1 MKIPPH
7 IIRRVGLAAAF
18 VVAVVLWVICLLL
31 LMEITR
37 QLLDTMRFI
46 IEIAQMD

>member
-1 MKIPPH
+1 MRIPPH
-7 IIRRVGLAAAF
+7 IVRRFGLAAAF
-18 VVAVVLWVICLLL
+18 IVAVVLWVICLLL
-31 LMEITR
+31 LMEVTR